1 MVRFDR
7 NLLLLI
13 ALRESE
19 MMSEYLMKVT
29 S

>member
-13 ALRESE
+13 ARRDND
-19 MMSEYLMKVT
+19 MMSKYLIT
-29 S
+29 ED